1 MSPASFDIMLG
12 VVWTYLIGSIP
23 FGLIVARLVASIDI
37 RQHGSGNIGATNVG
51 RTLGRKWF
59 FVVFLLDM
67 LKGFMPTFLVMESMA
82 GIKPADLTPLVSH
95 APILVAAAAV
105 IGHNF
110 PIYLKFK
117 GGKGVATSL
126 GVVLALDLNS
136 SLLAL
141 AVFVVTLAIWKYIS
155 LSSLLATT
163 AFLVGHFA
171 TTEKPLGR
179 LEWGTSVIMIGLWAM
194 MIWRHRANIKRIRA
208 GTEPK
213 VGQKKRHEKEA

>member
-1 MSPASFDIMLG
+1 MIALAFFCYLLG
-12 VVWTYLIGSIP
+12 SVP
-23 FGLIVARLVASIDI
+23 FGLILTRLAGLGDVRAI
-37 RQHGSGNIGATNVG
+37 GSGNIGATNVL
-51 RTLGRKWF
+51 RTGNKGLAALTLFLDMAKAMVPIMLLADRPQDQAWLGLCVVLGHCF
-59 FVVFLLDM
+59 PVFL
-67 LKGFMPTFLVMESMA
+67 
-82 GIKPADLTPLVSH
+82 
-95 APILVAAAAV
+95 
-105 IGHNF
+105 
-110 PIYLKFK
+110 KFR

-141 AVFVVTLAIWKYIS
+141 AVFIVTMAIWKYIS

-163 AFLVGHFA
+163 AFLVGHFT

-179 LEWGTSVIMIGLWAM
+179 LEWGTSAIMIGLWAM
-194 MIWRHRANIKRIRA
+194 MIWRHRANIKRIIA